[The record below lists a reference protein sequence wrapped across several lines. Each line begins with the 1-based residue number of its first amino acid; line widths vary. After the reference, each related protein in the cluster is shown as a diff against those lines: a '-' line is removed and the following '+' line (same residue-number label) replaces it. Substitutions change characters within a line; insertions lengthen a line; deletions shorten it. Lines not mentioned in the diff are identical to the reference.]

1 MQAPAEAAARQT
13 ATVRC
18 IQVAVVLVL
27 LGAWVALTASHAI
40 SPLFLPAPLA
50 VLVALGRL
58 ASGSSFW
65 SAVGVTAGTIALAY
79 AIASVLGVVVGFFIG
94 RSAILTS
101 AYKPV
106 LSGLFAIPLTLF
118 FPLLVVMFGIG
129 PTSKVVFG
137 ALYAFFPIALNTIA
151 GFSGI
156 DPLYVRSARSQG
168 ATTMQTLKHIYLPG
182 ARPVVITGLRIGF
195 FITSASVLGGET
207 LSSTA
212 GMGHAIAHEA
222 DLLDGPPM
230 YAYIVIVLAFTMIL
244 NYVLGR
250 MEQRAGNR

>member
-1 MQAPAEAAARQT
+1 MLAPAKAAARQT
-13 ATVRC
+13 AIVHL
-18 IQVAVVLVL
+18 IQVAVVVLL
-27 LGAWVALTASHAI
+27 LGAWIALTATHFVN
-40 SPLFLPAPLA
+40 PLFLPPPLA
-50 VLVALGRL
+50 VLNALGRL
-58 ASGSSFW
+58 ASGSAFW
-65 SAVGVTAGTIALAY
+65 SAVGVTVTTIAIAY
-79 AIASVLGVVVGFFIG
+79 AIAAVLGIVAGFFIG
-94 RSAILTS
+94 RSAVLTS
-101 AYKPV
+101 AYRPV

-151 GFSGI
+151 AFAGI
-156 DPLYVRSARSQG
+156 DRLYVRSAKSQG
-168 ATTMQTLKHIYLPG
+168 ATNMQMLRHIYLPG

-230 YAYIVIVLAFTMIL
+230 YAYIVIVLAFTMLL
-244 NYVLGR
+244 NFVLGE
-250 MEQRAGNR
+250 MEKRAGNH